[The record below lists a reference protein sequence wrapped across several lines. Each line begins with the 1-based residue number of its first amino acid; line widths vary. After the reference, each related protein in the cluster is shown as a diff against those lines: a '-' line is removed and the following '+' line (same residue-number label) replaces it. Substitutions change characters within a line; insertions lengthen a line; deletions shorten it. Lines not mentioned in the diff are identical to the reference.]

1 MSSSRARSHSIQEL
15 ATVVPPASGVG
26 LMRVLTLAAVASL
39 VLCASAS
46 APDLEAQAALKIG
59 YVDSQLILQEAPGAT
74 EAQEEFD
81 RQMERF
87 SQEVEN
93 MGVALDSLV
102 NAYQQQQST
111 LLANV
116 RQARENEINQLQQR
130 YQQRVDQMGQ
140 EAEAARQALIAPIL
154 NQMAGTIDEIREEG
168 DYQYIFDLAS
178 QAIVAADTSLDLT
191 QEVLLRM
198 QQAAGVGGVSP

>member
-1 MSSSRARSHSIQEL
+1 
-15 ATVVPPASGVG
+15 
-26 LMRVLTLAAVASL
+26 MRVLTLAAVASL
-39 VLCASAS
+39 VLWAS
-46 APDLEAQAALKIG
+46 APDLEAQVTLKIG
-59 YVDSQLILQEAPGAT
+59 YVDSQAILQEAPGAT

-87 SQEVEN
+87 LQEVED
-93 MGVALDSLV
+93 MGVELDSLV

-111 LLANV
+111 LLVNV

-140 EAEAARQALIAPIL
+140 EAEAARQALIEPIL
-154 NQMAGTIDEIREEG
+154 NQMADTIDEIREEG
-168 DYQYIFDLAS
+168 DYQYIFDVAS

-198 QQAAGVGGVSP
+198 QQAAGVGGGSP